1 MRPMMSLGVAS
12 RFGPPQWWSNSNSS
26 RLRGYRRHNRL
37 CCGLSDFERRGGQ
50 DTAHDHARV
59 HVPRLRL
66 KPELDSDPV
75 LAGLAE
81 QVVKFAESLDG
92 KWAGR
97 FQEHLEDARPVAP
110 NERISAIYSSYDLSS
125 FAWFL
130 RGDGPKGIRRCVP
143 ENPAATNPATTT
155 SVSISYWCGT
165 NGSCS
170 IICPRNLAGE
180 PIIDPSC
187 RVIPL
192 HERGAVSRASVRAL
206 HPTGRDRDRFRLR
219 WPLGVGQYASLHR
232 IRRCARCWSSV
243 RDAAPCR

>member
-37 CCGLSDFERRGGQ
+37 CCGLSDFKRRGGQ

-66 KPELDSDPV
+66 KPELDCDAV

-81 QVVKFAESLDG
+81 QVVKFAECLDG

-110 NERISAIYSSYDLSS
+110 DERISAPYILHTIFPPSPGSY
-125 FAWFL
+125 AC
-130 RGDGPKGIRRCVP
+130 PKGIRRCVP
-143 ENPAATNPATTT
+143 ENPAAPNPATTT

-192 HERGAVSRASVRAL
+192 HERGAVSR
-206 HPTGRDRDRFRLR
+206 
-219 WPLGVGQYASLHR
+219 
-232 IRRCARCWSSV
+232 
-243 RDAAPCR
+243 